1 MRALLKFCGS
11 LRLAIA
17 LMVVLVAVLIPATCV
32 ENWYGPAAARF
43 FIYGTAWFAAL
54 AVLLAVNVLAAL
66 VLRFPWKRRQT
77 GFVLTHVGLLVLLLG
92 CLLTRRWGIDAVVP
106 IFEGQAARIA
116 AEDSSH
122 FEITPADRNGDA
134 ASLSLPILPKLAAS
148 PFRSAICVPFEPGP
162 LSWDDYPRLLGFLR
176 DHGVLYDRDGIR
188 LEALDYEAG
197 PQPAA
202 TRARVRLT
210 VDGTGEE
217 FWIAPTPSE
226 PFEKPPA
233 NARQVV
239 AGKGRKVALTLRRDE
254 VDLGVQV
261 FLQKFRRKLEPGASQ
276 AAHYSSLID
285 LLDRDDASRALR
297 SNVLVTLNAPLDF
310 TDPATGRSY
319 RLFQSNFAGPLEAE
333 KLDIPWSGPADPPP
347 RLYLSVLTVNHDP
360 GRVCKYL
367 GCLLIVGGI
376 FCNYFLKSFFRNG
389 PAGAT
394 TMPRMVPGL
403 PSSADSPGD
412 TTGPDRSALLDKPA
426 VAPGV
431 SAILV
436 FALLSGVSAARAEDA
451 GGLDWGPWRRLPV
464 LDGGRIMP
472 LDTFARGT
480 VEKISGGRGLR
491 LRAQRHRRRSA
502 TGLARRAGEVG
513 RGFLP
518 SRRRS
523 GALRAARGA
532 VAG

>member
-1 MRALLKFCGS
+1 MRLLKFCGS
-11 LRLAIA
+11 LRLAIV
-17 LMVVLVAVLIPATCV
+17 LMVVLVGVLIPATCV
-32 ENWYGPAAARF
+32 ENWYGPAVARF

-66 VLRFPWKRRQT
+66 IVRFPWKRRQT

-92 CLLTRRWGIDAVVP
+92 CLLTRRRGIDAVVP

-122 FEITPADRNGDA
+122 FEIAPADRNGDA
-134 ASLSLPILPKLAAS
+134 ASLSPPILPKLAAS
-148 PFRSAICVPFEPGP
+148 PFRRVIGVPFEPGP
-162 LSWDDYPRLLGFLR
+162 LSWGDYPRLLGFLR

-188 LEALDYEAG
+188 LEALDYRAG
-197 PQPAA
+197 PQPGA

-210 VDGTGEE
+210 VDGTVEE

-226 PFEKPPA
+226 PFEKPPE

-239 AGKGRKVALTLRRDE
+239 TGKGRKVALTLRRDE

-261 FLQKFRRKLEPGASQ
+261 FLHKFRRKLEPGASQ

-333 KLDIPWSGPADPPP
+333 KLDIPWTGPADPPP

-360 GRVCKYL
+360 GRGWKYL

-376 FCNYFLKSFFRNG
+376 FYNYFLKSFFRNG
-389 PAGAT
+389 A
-394 TMPRMVPGL
+394 
-403 PSSADSPGD
+403 
-412 TTGPDRSALLDKPA
+412 
-426 VAPGV
+426 V

-436 FALLSGVSAARAEDA
+436 FALLNGGPTARAEDA

-480 VEKISGGRGLR
+480 VEKISGGRAPRLVPSGTAAEVLLSWLVEPEKWEDVPFLPAADPALR
-491 LRAQRHRRRSA
+491 V
-502 TGLARRAGEVG
+502 ARRA
-513 RGFLP
+513 F
-518 SRRRS
+518 
-523 GALRAARGA
+523 
-532 VAG
+532 AG